1 MLGKKVLLIEKICVD
16 LYLYVKILL
25 LRWKGLWKD
34 IKSLLIFKDYIG
46 KKCELFIWICNV
58 KLDWIDLL

>member
-1 MLGKKVLLIEKICVD
+1 MLGRKVLLIEKICVD

-34 IKSLLIFKDYIG
+34 IKSLLIFKDYSG
-46 KKCELFIWICNV
+46 KKCELFI
-58 KLDWIDLL
+58 

>member
-1 MLGKKVLLIEKICVD
+1 MLGRKVLLMEKICVD

-34 IKSLLIFKDYIG
+34 IKSFLIFKDYSG